1 MSRIATDW
9 AWSQAIKPATH
20 KLILLSMA
28 DRADEHHCCYPSI
41 ARLER
46 DTGLDRKT
54 IQKGVAAMIESG
66 LITDTGK
73 RAGATNQVR
82 VLRLNIGEEAVQKR
96 DAFKAVNK
104 PKNGNV
110 TESGNVPKN
119 GMGNDPNFGMGNDPK
134 NGIQNQSLN
143 HPMNHIPPSGDS
155 ACAHTT
161 PPPSPEPKP
170 AKAKKPRQEE
180 PTRIPEDFAPS
191 ESSCAWFASK
201 GYAFDRDEETEKFC
215 DYWRESKR
223 DNAWKMDWQAAWK
236 NWMRRTHE
244 GFATMPAR
252 RQPPQPFAG
261 QGCTFDQ
268 QGREVVPGAGVPMA
282 SGFGGTTMPPQRT
295 SKMAQGISLL
305 EELKDEIRRG
315 EV

>member
-82 VLRLNIGEEAVQKR
+82 VLRLNIGEEAAQKR

-119 GMGNDPNFGMGNDPK
+119 GMGNDPK

-155 ACAHTT
+155 ARAN
-161 PPPSPEPKP
+161 PPTEPDKPKP
-170 AKAKKPRQEE
+170 KRQSKADEFVAFVVARGVTEATARDWWQYRAGKPMTESAWQRHCTQAEAAGISVQEAAA
-180 PTRIPEDFAPS
+180 FAAGK
-191 ESSCAWFASK
+191 EWRAF
-201 GYAFDRDEETEKFC
+201 YA
-215 DYWRESKR
+215 
-223 DNAWKMDWQAAWK
+223 
-236 NWMRRTHE
+236 E
-244 GFATMPAR
+244 GFQREQSDLALAR
-252 RQPPQPFAG
+252 QVGQPFAG
-261 QGCTFDQ
+261 QGRTFDQ
-268 QGREVVPGAGVPMA
+268 TGRELSPAGVPGMPVA
-282 SGFGGTTMPPQRT
+282 GFGGQPQRT

>member
-82 VLRLNIGEEAVQKR
+82 VLRLNIGEEAAQKR
-96 DAFKAVNK
+96 DAFKAANR

-119 GMGNDPNFGMGNDPK
+119 GMGNDPK

-155 ACAHTT
+155 ACAHAT
-161 PPPSPEPKP
+161 PPPPPESKP
-170 AKAKKPRQEE
+170 ARTKKPKREE
-180 PTRIPEDFAPS
+180 PTRIPEDFSPS
-191 ESSCAWFASK
+191 ESNRAWFASK
-201 GYAFDRDEETEKFC
+201 GYAFDCDEETEKFC

-236 NWMRRTHE
+236 NWMRRTHD
-244 GFATMPAR
+244 GFAAAR
-252 RQPPQPFAG
+252 PSGYGQPFAG
-261 QGCTFDQ
+261 QGRVFDQ
-268 QGREVVPGAGVPMA
+268 QGREVVPSAPGMPMA
-282 SGFGGTTMPPQRT
+282 GGAPKGG
-295 SKMAQGISLL
+295 SAIS
-305 EELKDEIRRG
+305 RG
-315 EV
+315 LAILDSFIQSED

>member
-9 AWSQAIKPATH
+9 AWSQVIKPATH

-82 VLRLNIGEEAVQKR
+82 ILRLNIGEGASTNQTIHKVAKQ
-96 DAFKAVNK
+96 

-110 TESGNVPKN
+110 PEIGNVPKN

-143 HPMNHIPPSGDS
+143 HPLNLIPPSEGE
-155 ACAHTT
+155 ARAPE
-161 PPPSPEPKP
+161 PPPPKP

-191 ESSCAWFASK
+191 ESNLDWFASK

-268 QGREVVPGAGVPMA
+268 QGREVSPLGMPMA
-282 SGFGGTTMPPQRT
+282 GGAPKGGSAISRGLAILD
-295 SKMAQGISLL
+295 SFIQG
-305 EELKDEIRRG
+305 ED
-315 EV
+315 

>member
-9 AWSQAIKPATH
+9 AWSQVIKPATH

-41 ARLER
+41 ARLEK

-66 LITDTGK
+66 LLTDTGK

-82 VLRLNIGEEAVQKR
+82 VLRLNIDE
-96 DAFKAVNK
+96 DAPQNQTVCKVAK
-104 PKNGNV
+104 QPKNGNV
-110 TESGNVPKN
+110 PENGNNPKN
-119 GMGNDPNFGMGNDPK
+119 GMGNVPNFGMGNDPK

-170 AKAKKPRQEE
+170 ARAKKPKRDE

-191 ESSCAWFASK
+191 ESNLDWFASK

-215 DYWRESKR
+215 DYWRESNKP
-223 DNAWKMDWQAAWK
+223 NAWKMDWQAAWK
-236 NWMRRTHE
+236 NWMRRTHG
-244 GFATMPAR
+244 GFAATR
-252 RQPPQPFAG
+252 PPNHGQPFSG
-261 QGCTFDQ
+261 QGRTFDQ
-268 QGREVVPGAGVPMA
+268 QGREVVPSAPGMPMA
-282 SGFGGTTMPPQRT
+282 GGFGGQPQRT

>member
-9 AWSQAIKPATH
+9 AWSQVIKPATH

-82 VLRLNIGEEAVQKR
+82 VLCLNINE
-96 DAFKAVNK
+96 DAPKNQTIHKVAK
-104 PKNGNV
+104 QPKNGNV
-110 TESGNVPKN
+110 TNIGNNPENGNVPEIGNVPKN

-143 HPMNHIPPSGDS
+143 HPLNLIPPSEGE
-155 ACAHTT
+155 ARAPE
-161 PPPSPEPKP
+161 PPPPKP

-191 ESSCAWFASK
+191 ESNRAWFASK
-201 GYAFDRDEETEKFC
+201 GYAFDCDEETEKFC

-236 NWMRRTHE
+236 NWMRRTHD
-244 GFATMPAR
+244 GFAAAR
-252 RQPPQPFAG
+252 SPGYGQPFAG
-261 QGCTFDQ
+261 QGRTFDQ
-268 QGREVVPGAGVPMA
+268 QGREVVPSAPGMPMA
-282 SGFGGTTMPPQRT
+282 GGAPKGGSAISRGLAILD
-295 SKMAQGISLL
+295 SFIQG
-305 EELKDEIRRG
+305 ED
-315 EV
+315 

>member
-82 VLRLNIGEEAVQKR
+82 VLRLNIGEEAAQKR

-119 GMGNDPNFGMGNDPK
+119 GMGNDPKNGMGNDPK

-155 ACAHTT
+155 ARAN
-161 PPPSPEPKP
+161 PPTEPDKPKP
-170 AKAKKPRQEE
+170 KRQSKADEFVAFVVARGVTEATARDWWQYRAGKPMTESAWQRHCTQAEAAGISVQEAAA
-180 PTRIPEDFAPS
+180 FAAGK
-191 ESSCAWFASK
+191 EWRAF
-201 GYAFDRDEETEKFC
+201 YA
-215 DYWRESKR
+215 
-223 DNAWKMDWQAAWK
+223 
-236 NWMRRTHE
+236 E
-244 GFATMPAR
+244 GFQREQSDLALAR
-252 RQPPQPFAG
+252 QVGQPFAG
-261 QGCTFDQ
+261 QGRTFDQ
-268 QGREVVPGAGVPMA
+268 TGRELSPAGVPGMPVA
-282 SGFGGTTMPPQRT
+282 GFGGQPQRT
-295 SKMAQGISLL
+295 SKMAQGIFLL